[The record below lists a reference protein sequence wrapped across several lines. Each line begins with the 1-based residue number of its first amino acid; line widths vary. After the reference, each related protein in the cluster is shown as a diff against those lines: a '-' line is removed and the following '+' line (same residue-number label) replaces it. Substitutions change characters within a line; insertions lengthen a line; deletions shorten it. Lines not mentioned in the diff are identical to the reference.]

1 MVLDF
6 GRDCTKEKSLGS
18 CMKFAVLCHDKSTMR
33 ELRRCRRNFHLL
45 DEILA
50 IHLLSE
56 HFRGPEPHH
65 PP

>member
-6 GRDCTKEKSLGS
+6 GRYCTKEKSLGS
-18 CMKFAVLCHDKSTMR
+18 CMKFAVLCHDKSTISK
-33 ELRRCRRNFHLL
+33 LRHCRRKFHLL

-50 IHLLSE
+50 IHLLSK
-56 HFRGPEPHH
+56 HFRGPESYH